1 MRLLSLLIFL
11 FFVVPQAY
19 AESPRILF
27 DQSHRQ
33 AFLIENS
40 GPLQLQGLATI
51 FRQQGWQ
58 VESSAD
64 KLTAEKL
71 DKVDALIVSGAFS
84 PFEQSEIDAV
94 SSYLKRGGKLAVMI
108 HIGQPVTALLH
119 SLGIEFA
126 NMVINEKQNQEDGK
140 TINFSVKAFQ
150 KHPLTDGLKQFQ
162 IYGGWPLRPFTEEG
176 KVIASSSPHSWLD
189 LNRDKKFSEGDLMS
203 PFGVMISG
211 YHGRGEFAVFADD
224 AIFQNQ
230 FLRNGNKALAENLGR
245 WLKGGTF
252 KQVEI

>member
-1 MRLLSLLIFL
+1 MCLLSLLLFL
-11 FFVVPQAY
+11 LLLAPQVY
-19 AESPRILF
+19 ADSPRILF

-33 AFLIENS
+33 AFLIEKN

-58 VESSAD
+58 VESNTD
-64 KLTAEKL
+64 RLTPEKL
-71 DKVDALIVSGAFS
+71 EEVDALVVSGAFA

-94 SSYLKRGGKLAVMI
+94 SSYLKRGGKLAIMI
-108 HIGQPVTALLH
+108 HIGQPLATLLH
-119 SLGIEFA
+119 SLGVEFA
-126 NMVINEKQNQEDGK
+126 NMAINEKQNQQDGK
-140 TINFSVKAFQ
+140 SINFSVKAFQ
-150 KHPLTDGLKQFQ
+150 DHPLTTGLKQFR
-162 IYGGWPLRPFTEEG
+162 IYGGWPLRPFSEEG
-176 KVIASSSPHSWLD
+176 KIIASSSPHSWLD

-211 YHGRGEFAVFADD
+211 YHGRGEFTVFCDD

-230 FLRNGNKALAENLGR
+230 FLRNGNKRLSENLGH
-245 WLKGGTF
+245 WLKSGST